1 MNGSIFATVFYC
13 LAWLALASGLFL
25 VKKTEKKTYL
35 VTWVAITFLMVTCYQ
50 TLMAAILNTI
60 GIPINII
67 SIGILDFVAAFGF
80 WFYIWKKKE
89 LQKYCFEKID
99 AVFCVALLAV
109 LILFWK
115 IHCYGMNFYINYGT
129 IDPAAHLKAA
139 IDVIQNQCVNNMFY
153 SALFNGLF
161 LELFLPFRTM
171 DYMYQPF
178 VLSDIINWGLAG
190 LMFFGTLRR
199 YMTGRFAK
207 IAGVIVALI
216 YMYEYPLNSILYGF
230 VYLGMGVTV
239 VVMLIELTTI
249 YLKDETNRWFAI
261 VMLSLAC
268 LALFECYVLFMPV
281 TYFAIITCI
290 FVKQHG
296 MKKLVSKDTIVVCLS
311 VFLIP
316 CIIGLAYTY
325 FGLFKD
331 GLTVA
336 GAINEEGGIYRELY
350 SNYLPFLPLA
360 LYEFV
365 MHIKEKKNQIE
376 SFLFVYLAVFM
387 VGLFTFGMMGR
398 VSSYYFYKTP
408 FLLWVPLMI
417 LCFKGACR
425 VAEQM
430 MGVVISY
437 FIVWFGVFAM
447 FFTGFEGKIQQIN
460 TMFDMSVKSGAYN
473 DIFAYNYNLYV
484 QGGYPYEKME
494 IYHWVYN
501 ELLQKGEDMVAIS
514 SWYQDDIW
522 FQAITNQRLNG
533 WDFVSGDHIAY
544 YEKLKE
550 CGANYVVVLT
560 DEKSQ
565 IYQDNP
571 KYWDSLEKVYENGAG
586 FVAKLDVS
594 TIHDYYV
601 YQIKK

>member
-1 MNGSIFATVFYC
+1 MNGSIFATIFYC
-13 LAWLALASGLFL
+13 VAWLALASGFLL

-35 VTWVAITFLMVTCYQ
+35 VTWVAITFLMTTCYQ
-50 TLMAAILNTI
+50 TFMAAILNTI
-60 GIPINII
+60 GLPINII
-67 SIGILDFVAAFGF
+67 SMGILDLVAAAGF
-80 WFYIWKKKE
+80 WYFIWKKKE
-89 LQKYCFEKID
+89 LQKYCFEKVDVIFG
-99 AVFCVALLAV
+99 VILLAV
-109 LILFWK
+109 LLLFWK
-115 IHCYGMNFYINYGT
+115 IHCYGMDFYINYGT

-139 IDVIQNQCVNNMFY
+139 VDVIQNQCVNNMFY
-153 SALFNGLF
+153 SALFNGMF

-178 VLSDIINWGLAG
+178 VISDIMNWGLAG
-190 LMFFGTLRR
+190 LMFFGMIRR
-199 YMTGRFAK
+199 YMTNRFTK
-207 IAGVIVALI
+207 VAGVIMALI

-230 VYLGMGVTV
+230 VYLGMGVTIV
-239 VVMLIELTTI
+239 LMLVELTTI
-249 YLKDETNRWFAI
+249 YLKDEMNRWFMI
-261 VMLSLAC
+261 VMLSLGC

-290 FVKQHG
+290 FVKQHS
-296 MKKLVSKDTIVVCLS
+296 MKKLFSKDTIIVCLS

-325 FGLFKD
+325 FGLFTD
-331 GLTVA
+331 GLTV
-336 GAINEEGGIYRELY
+336 GSAINEEGGIYRELY

-365 MHIKEKKNQIE
+365 MQIKEKKNHVE
-376 SFLFVYLAVFM
+376 NFLFIYHAAFM
-387 VGLFTFGMMGR
+387 VGLFTLGMMGR

-408 FLLWVPLMI
+408 FLMWAPLML
-417 LCFKGACR
+417 LCFKGVCR
-425 VAEQM
+425 VAKQM
-430 MGVVISY
+430 MGIVISY
-437 FIVWFGVFAM
+437 FIVWLGVLAM
-447 FFTGFEGKIQQIN
+447 FFTGFEGKIQQVN
-460 TMFDMSVKSGAYN
+460 SLFDISVKSGAYN
-473 DIFAYNYNLYV
+473 DIYAYNYNLYV

-494 IYHWVYN
+494 IYHWVYDN
-501 ELLQKGEDMVAIS
+501 LLEEGEDMVAIC

-533 WDFVSGDHIAY
+533 WDFVTADHIAY

-560 DEKSQ
+560 DERSQ
-565 IYQDNP
+565 IYKDNP
-571 KYWDSLEKVYENGAG
+571 DYWESLEKVYENEAG

-601 YQIKK
+601 Y

>member
-376 SFLFVYLAVFM
+376 SFLFIYLAVFM
-387 VGLFTFGMMGR
+387 VGLFTLGMMGR

-601 YQIKK
+601 Y